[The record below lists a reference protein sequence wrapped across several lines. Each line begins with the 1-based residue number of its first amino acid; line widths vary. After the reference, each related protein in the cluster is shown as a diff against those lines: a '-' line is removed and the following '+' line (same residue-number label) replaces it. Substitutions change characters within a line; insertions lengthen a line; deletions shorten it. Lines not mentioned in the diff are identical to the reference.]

1 MNRPALTCPR
11 PVTRTPAGL
20 LAAIV
25 LATTASGCASRAS
38 RDCATIA
45 GDGFD
50 RLSSAPADA
59 AVLLRL
65 ANLPTEADVQWF
77 GQGRDKVMV
86 CDPSNSLVNPGCGG
100 SIAYQFERSNDAWVS
115 KGVLLP
121 ICDTGPT

>member
-1 MNRPALTCPR
+1 MPVIRFSTC
-11 PVTRTPAGL
+11 L
-20 LAAIV
+20 LAVAV
-25 LATTASGCASRAS
+25 ATTLSACASRAS
-38 RDCATIA
+38 RDCAAIA
-45 GDGFD
+45 GDSFR
-50 RLSSAPADA
+50 RLPDAPADA
-59 AVLLRL
+59 AALLGL

-100 SIAYQFERSNDAWVS
+100 SIAYQFERSGDNWVS